1 MTDSRCM
8 RLVVA
13 ILAVILLSAAC
24 TGSDNASPE
33 LAVSAPASDETQLD
47 DQAREL
53 ESPDQEGTEG
63 DGAAAG
69 GSDASSEQGD
79 VDENAPAAA
88 VEDAPDEA
96 TSSVSDLD
104 DNLEDEAQANLE
116 ELPAAAPASGD
127 SEVAAA
133 GSELDQLV
141 TELMDFVERERGLA
155 FVERPDV
162 QVLDTFDFNDAW
174 QELVL
179 RAATTEATE
188 FANFTDIYQA
198 VGIIDDG
205 RNLDEIWTRFGDA
218 GVLGYYDTETEGI
231 VLRSGEL
238 NAFTETVLVHE
249 LVHALEDQVFGLDRA
264 EFENRDDEI
273 DWTFSAL
280 IEGSARVIEGRYR
293 ASFSQ
298 AELSEESAARNAV
311 PRSVSLNEFTP
322 SFLELQFGRYDY
334 GETFAEA
341 LWELGQSELDDAY
354 AQPPA
359 TSEEVVNPQAFL
371 AGVSDEGALAFP
383 PADGDV
389 FEQGTW
395 GQAGIAALLTD
406 VYPRDEALEIS
417 QGWGGDRFVAWRDG
431 EITCVRI
438 HVGADSPEAL
448 DRYATAFEEWAQL
461 GDRQIFFPSADLVR
475 ITSCA

>member
-104 DNLEDEAQANLE
+104 DNLADEAQANLE

-249 LVHALEDQVFGLDRA
+249 LVHALEDQVFGTRPSGIRKSRRRDRLDLLGSHRRVRKGNRRA
-264 EFENRDDEI
+264 
-273 DWTFSAL
+273 
-280 IEGSARVIEGRYR
+280 
-293 ASFSQ
+293 
-298 AELSEESAARNAV
+298 LSRLLL
-311 PRSVSLNEFTP
+311 P
-322 SFLELQFGRYDY
+322 G
-334 GETFAEA
+334 
-341 LWELGQSELDDAY
+341 
-354 AQPPA
+354 
-359 TSEEVVNPQAFL
+359 
-371 AGVSDEGALAFP
+371 GA
-383 PADGDV
+383 
-389 FEQGTW
+389 
-395 GQAGIAALLTD
+395 I
-406 VYPRDEALEIS
+406 R
-417 QGWGGDRFVAWRDG
+417 
-431 EITCVRI
+431 RI
-438 HVGADSPEAL
+438 RGKKC
-448 DRYATAFEEWAQL
+448 RTAFCFTE
-461 GDRQIFFPSADLVR
+461 
-475 ITSCA
+475 